1 MRYCIL
7 IYDGVEPID
16 LGATFGVLSMAR
28 RVDPAIGM
36 LAIAKQAGTVV
47 CANGLRVIADHGFSD
62 APDLDVIVV
71 IGGPGWKQAAADA
84 ATLAY
89 LRALPES
96 TFVAGICT
104 GAMIMA
110 AAGLLNGHTATT
122 KVEVTGDEKPPIDV
136 LKSNYPLVETRRDVA
151 VLSRGRLTSGGV
163 CLGIDGI
170 FYLLK
175 HLHGE
180 LLASETARIMEYDR
194 ALKANAAVLPHVDLT
209 SAAQDT
215 PRESQP
221 IEKHRTSSAA

>member
-1 MRYCIL
+1 MRYGIP
-7 IYDGVEPID
+7 IYEGVEPID

-36 LAIAKQAGTVV
+36 QAIASEAGPVV
-47 CANGLRVIADHGFSD
+47 CANGLRIIADCGFAD
-62 APDLDVIVV
+62 TPDFDVVV
-71 IGGPGWKQAAADA
+71 VTGGPGWKQAAADET
-84 ATLAY
+84 TLAY

-110 AAGLLNGHTATT
+110 AAGLLDGHAATT
-122 KVEVTGDEKPPIDV
+122 KVEVIGDEKPPLDI
-136 LKSNYPLVETRRDVA
+136 LKADYPEVKTRRAVA
-151 VLSRGRLTSGGV
+151 VLSHRRLTSGGV
-163 CLGIDGI
+163 SLGIDGI

-194 ALKANAAVLPHVDLT
+194 ALKANAAVLPYVDL
-209 SAAQDT
+209 SPAVQDD
-215 PRESQP
+215 P
-221 IEKHRTSSAA
+221 A